1 MNFIL
6 FVNNN
11 KINVTSNLWKAI
23 KIINALTRGNR
34 AQVQIKFWG
43 LLHQTFV
50 LKNITAHTYNT
61 QIWKNRRALLSHKE
75 SRFVPRNYSLAPPMV
90 RFFYFLLITS

>member
-23 KIINALTRGNR
+23 KVISALTRGNK

-43 LLHQTFV
+43 LLYQTFV

-61 QIWKNRRALLSHKE
+61 QI
-75 SRFVPRNYSLAPPMV
+75 
-90 RFFYFLLITS
+90 